1 MLYTCTAVSS
11 EAWAKLREWA
21 ILAGKGRL
29 LLSGSVVLASLKAPV
44 HRRLSLTVICSVEHI
59 VRSHLATQSAVF
71 RPKKDV
77 RITLASFQL
86 QGKWDSEADTLV
98 VGLGHIDSVE
108 TKDWNMED
116 KTTPN
121 SH

>member
-1 MLYTCTAVSS
+1 M
-11 EAWAKLREWA
+11 
-21 ILAGKGRL
+21 GHFGRL
-29 LLSGSVVLASLKAPV
+29 GLAATLRQRCPCLTQSPE